1 MNIKNFFKRLS
12 KEERGEGLILITA
25 LVVAV
30 TLTLA
35 MFKVGNEAINRKNEI
50 LSPDAIVQ
58 GVEAV
63 QPASEDI
70 DLMEQEKKQGENLT
84 ITGYDMNKIGVK
96 AVIDG
101 IDETGLVTKTYDLL
115 NENKKPKDGS
125 EEIILNDSDVNKD
138 TVKSLEDVGIPTDP
152 VTVAVTESI
161 YDVTKMNTGSCAT
174 DDEIKNTAINIVGK
188 LWEESGKTLENAQN
202 NIETATVKAT
212 EVLETVKKNLEEQK
226 ILAEKEIVE
235 KTMEYEKDLQSKKY
249 LEEAIAEYKEY
260 EEEGYTIASGTSE
273 YANLQERLDEINNKI
288 ETVAVELDRPCCE

>member
-1 MNIKNFFKRLS
+1 LNIKNFFKRLS

-138 TVKSLEDVGIPTDP
+138 TIELLEGEGISSDP

-260 EEEGYTIASGTSE
+260 EEEGYIIASGTSE